1 MHDVFQQVLGYAVAA
16 WRRRWYAL
24 IVAWMVC
31 LAGWVLVE
39 RIPDTYRSSTR
50 IFIDT
55 QSMLDQLMGNLAISI
70 NRGLLSELEVVRRSL
85 TSRPNLE
92 QVMRETDL
100 DVLARTPA
108 DVERIIGDLNAKLV
122 VSRDRNNFFSISYVD
137 SNPTLAYNVVQS
149 VLNIF
154 IESNLGTSRDDMAV
168 TTRFLDDQ
176 IRRAQTEME
185 RLEQE
190 LTRFEIDNRGF
201 LPGSGNFEARR
212 SAAQATRDRLSQ
224 ERREASSQLDQ
235 LNQDLTRML
244 EGLRGEEPLLSPRG
258 ERVAQLE
265 TQISELLL
273 RYTEQHPEVILTE
286 RLLARER
293 ELLARETASGTGGSS
308 PLIEQIRSSISRH
321 EAAIELYDQRIDQL
335 DIDMAEM
342 SAMVNQTPE
351 VLSEYRRL
359 EREIGVV
366 RSNHAALIER
376 RERLQFREDME
387 ASVDSVQFR
396 VVEPPSQPVTP
407 SGPNRVLLRSAV
419 LIGGLGAGAG
429 FAFFLGLLANTIN
442 TTGRLE
448 QIAQRPT
455 LGTVT
460 RVRLRFQTRRRF
472 AELTAFSV
480 IAVGLIGTFASVLMG
495 YAAGILDQLT

>member
-1 MHDVFQQVLGYAVAA
+1 MHDIFQQVLGYAIAA

-31 LAGWVLVE
+31 LAGWVMVE
-39 RIPDTYRSSTR
+39 RIPDTYQSSAR

-55 QSMLDQLMGNLAISI
+55 QSMLDQLMGNLAISV
-70 NRGLLSELEVVRRSL
+70 NRSLLSELEVVRRSL

-100 DVLARTPA
+100 DVMARTPA
-108 DVERIIGDLNAKLV
+108 DVERIIGDLNTKLS
-122 VSRDRNNFFSISYVD
+122 VSRDRNNFFSISFVD
-137 SNPTLAYNVVQS
+137 SDPALAYNVVQS

-168 TTRFLDDQ
+168 TTRFIDDQ

-190 LTRFEIDNRGF
+190 LTRFEIENRGF

-212 SAAQATRDRLSQ
+212 AAAQTTRSRLEQ
-224 ERREASSQLDQ
+224 ERQEATAQLDQ

-244 EGLRGEEPLLSPRG
+244 QGLRGEEPSLSPRG
-258 ERVAQLE
+258 ERVEQLE
-265 TQISELLL
+265 TQITEMLL
-273 RYTEQHPEVILTE
+273 RYTEQHPEVILTQ
-286 RLLARER
+286 RLLERER
-293 ELLARETASGTGGSS
+293 ELLAQEAASGAAGSS
-308 PLIEQIRSSISRH
+308 PLVEQIRSSISRQ

-335 DIDMAEM
+335 DIDMADM
-342 SAMVNQTPE
+342 SAMVEQTPA
-351 VLSEYRRL
+351 VLSEHRRL

-387 ASVDSVQFR
+387 ASVDSIQFR
-396 VVEPPSQPVTP
+396 VVEPPSQPVSP
-407 SGPNRVLLRSAV
+407 SGPNRILLRSAV
-419 LIGGLGAGAG
+419 LIGGVGAGAG
-429 FAFFLGLLANTIN
+429 FAFFLGLLANTVN
-442 TTGRLE
+442 TTSRLE
-448 QIAQRPT
+448 QVAQRPT

-460 RVRLRFQTRRRF
+460 RVRLPFQTRRRF
-472 AELTAFSV
+472 AELTAFSIV
-480 IAVGLIGTFASVLMG
+480 MVGLIGTFASVVLG
-495 YAAGILDQLT
+495 YATGILDRLT